1 MISFLVISGVI
12 FLCCVGLAI
21 FIAVG
26 ERRYGHASD
35 DD

>member
-1 MISFLVISGVI
+1 MTSFLVAAGVI
-12 FLCCVGLAI
+12 FLLTVSTAVY
-21 FIAVG
+21 IAVG